1 MDVVVHVNNTEYF
14 MFGDVTELN
23 DARIV
28 DKNHIPSSCAP
39 PLYQNVY
46 FLHYTQHVLSA
57 LADMLFDIAVLE
69 FICSQLESLLCE
81 GVATWYLLLHKELVS
96 RNCCSSIWS
105 IIIIGR

>member
-28 DKNHIPSSCAP
+28 DKNHIPSSP

-57 LADMLFDIAVLE
+57 LTDMLFDITVLE
-69 FICSQLESLLCE
+69 FICSQSPYSVKGLPLGIFFSIRSLFQGIAVVQF
-81 GVATWYLLLHKELVS
+81 GV
-96 RNCCSSIWS
+96 
-105 IIIIGR
+105 